1 MIMIIANNC
10 VQYTDI
16 TTYLSVCVCVFE
28 QYEFMLWKIFTYNL
42 ARACRR
48 GERGGA
54 VCVMV
59 TLKINTHV
67 CLGHLF
73 CQTATRQRRFTFTH
87 THTDVEQTKWA
98 SAKERKRSVCF
109 VLSVCESVGDLSLSL
124 TLFLRLHLPIM
135 KCIQIHPRNQLVCL
149 FCMFV
154 TLSFSPFL
162 VLILIQRIV
171 QIAAKLLLC
180 LSIFLILSQPAA
192 STHKIQKKEA
202 KKNAE
207 KQTLYR
213 KLFLFWTLTQ
223 SYDDFV
229 LLPHL
234 REWDAR
240 RRAGTGRRSFS
251 FSHSLS
257 CSRTRTRTCF
267 RSVLLTR
274 SRDKCFVSGQI
285 KIMKQARILF
295 NCTRT

>member
-1 MIMIIANNC
+1 MC
-10 VQYTDI
+10 VWTIRVYVVENFHLQLGTC
-16 TTYLSVCVCVFE
+16 LP
-28 QYEFMLWKIFTYNL
+28 KK
-42 ARACRR
+42 
-48 GERGGA
+48 GERGGGC
-54 VCVMV
+54 VCDGHS
-59 TLKINTHV
+59 KDKHA
-67 CLGHLF
+67 CLSRSFVLSNSNASTSFYFH
-73 CQTATRQRRFTFTH
+73 TH
-87 THTDVEQTKWA
+87 THTDAEQTKWA

-109 VLSVCESVGDLSLSL
+109 VLSVCESVGDLSL

-154 TLSFSPFL
+154 TLVLPFSCLFSFNDSCKLPPNCCCAWVFFSFSL
-162 VLILIQRIV
+162 NRLQ
-171 QIAAKLLLC
+171 AHTKY
-180 LSIFLILSQPAA
+180 
-192 STHKIQKKEA
+192 KKKEA

-251 FSHSLS
+251 LSHSLS
-257 CSRTRTRTCF
+257 CSHTRTRTCF